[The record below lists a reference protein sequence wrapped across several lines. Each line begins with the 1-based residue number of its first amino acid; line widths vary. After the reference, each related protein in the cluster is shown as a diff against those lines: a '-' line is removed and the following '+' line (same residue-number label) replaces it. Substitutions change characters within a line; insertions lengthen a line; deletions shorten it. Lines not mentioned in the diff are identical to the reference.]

1 MCGLTGI
8 ISYSKNFKKQD
19 VEEMLKTILHRGPN
33 QKIIKN
39 SEFSSV
45 GFVRLSILD
54 LTEYSNQPLT
64 DFNNNIE
71 VFFNGEIYN
80 YQELKKKFFPNI
92 NFKSSGDGEII
103 VHLYKKI
110 GIKFVN
116 YIKGMFAIYLF
127 DKKKNVYYLIRD
139 RFGIKPLYYYLNK
152 KNKDVIFGSEIQ
164 ALHAH
169 KKIKKEVNFEQ
180 IYYYLNYSQVNSNN
194 GTCYKDINQVPAGS
208 YLEIQKDSV
217 KLNYYYKIEDYI
229 DEDKDKDLSRSFKY
243 YLSDIKKKFD
253 QSFNQHSRFDVKGG
267 IHLSSG
273 SDSSILAL
281 LAKKNNKNLKC
292 FTFGYKEKQFSEAED
307 AKIIAEQS
315 GLSHDVSFLE
325 SKEVPDLLSKVLKVE
340 YEPFS
345 SMRIL
350 SQHKLFREYKNDA
363 KVIFDG
369 SGGDEIGAGYNYHI
383 IPWYFDCIN
392 SKRKANFDRRLKNVI
407 LKAKNSF
414 LKTEDFIL
422 GSIKNILNPGSTT
435 VDGSTFD
442 KKGLISK
449 DFLQNYSNSNLN
461 FKRPFKSYL
470 RNAQYLDL
478 MHYKLPRCLKYIDR
492 ASMSNSVE
500 SRVPFLDHEL
510 VESCF
515 QVPSDL
521 KIIQNQQRIITK
533 YPFRNIIDKKY
544 LFKNKKSIADPQ
556 SFWIFRDLYD
566 FTMDIFSSSNFL
578 SKEIINNKNIIK
590 QLEYLKKKDGHVNSF
605 LIFQLLS
612 LEIWLKEVVK

>member
-8 ISYSKNFKKQD
+8 ISYSKNFKAKE
-19 VEEMLKTILHRGPN
+19 VEQMLDTILHRGPN

-39 SEFSSV
+39 SKFSSV

-54 LTEYSNQPLT
+54 LTEDSNQPLS

-80 YQELKKKFFPNI
+80 YLELKKKFFPNTK
-92 NFKSSGDGEII
+92 FKSSGDGEII
-103 VHLYKKI
+103 VHLYNKI
-110 GIKFVN
+110 GIKFIN

-194 GTCYKDINQVPAGS
+194 QTCYKDINQIPAGS
-208 YLEIQKDSV
+208 YLEIKKDSV

-229 DEDKDKDLSRSFKY
+229 DEDKDRNLKISFKN
-243 YLSDIKKKFD
+243 YLNDIQKKFD
-253 QSFNQHSRFDVKGG
+253 QSFDQHSRFDVDGG

-273 SDSSILAL
+273 ADSAILAL
-281 LAKKNNKNLKC
+281 LAKKKNKKLKC
-292 FTFGYKEKQFSEAED
+292 FTFGYNEKQFSEIED
-307 AKIIAEQS
+307 AKTIANKS
-315 GLSHDVSFLE
+315 SLNHAISFLE
-325 SKEVPDLLSKVLKVE
+325 SKEVPDLLLKVLNVE

-350 SQHKLFREYKNDA
+350 SQHKLFREYKKDA

-383 IPWYFDCIN
+383 IPWYLDCIK
-392 SKRKANFDRRLKNVI
+392 SKRKINFDSRLKKI
-407 LKAKNSF
+407 ISKAKNSF

-422 GSIKNILNPGSTT
+422 GSIKNILKPGSTT

-449 DFLQNYSNSNLN
+449 DFLQKYSNLSLE
-461 FKRPFKSYL
+461 FKQPFKSYL

-492 ASMSNSVE
+492 ASMSNSIE

-510 VESCF
+510 VEACF
-515 QVPSDL
+515 QVPSEL

-533 YPFRNIIDKKY
+533 YPFRKIIDKKY

-556 SFWIFRDLYD
+556 SYWIFGDLYD

-578 SKEIINNKNIIK
+578 SKEIANNKIISK
-590 QLEYLKKKDGHVNSF
+590 KLENLKKKEGHINSF